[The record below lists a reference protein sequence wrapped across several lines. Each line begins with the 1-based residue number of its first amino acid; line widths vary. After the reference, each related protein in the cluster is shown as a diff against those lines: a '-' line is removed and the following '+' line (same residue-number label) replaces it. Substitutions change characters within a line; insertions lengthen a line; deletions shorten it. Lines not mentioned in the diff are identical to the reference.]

1 MDDKDRACVDTMVSG
16 SDGLTRFVD
25 SYASF
30 TRIINSLQRKYI
42 ELQEEF
48 SEQNHQLFE
57 ANEKLV
63 DLSERNLAASGF
75 MDSILDSIAVGVVAV
90 DSQGGITRFNPA
102 ASRILGIPQREP
114 LGRPYREIMP
124 LAGDDVTSAIAALAS
139 GRDVGEVE
147 KRLHLRDGS
156 TVRVTV
162 STSVLYD
169 ETGRVN
175 GAVEVIH
182 DLTKVKK
189 MEQELARLNTL
200 AAMGEMAATIA
211 HEVRNPLAGI
221 AGFAALLERDMA
233 VDDERRKLVRKI
245 ARGVESLNETV
256 TTLLNYS
263 RHEEAE
269 VCEVDYAEFLQ
280 QTLEDFCRE
289 CGDRVSP
296 GQVQLRRPKPPG
308 AQRPIVSLDRR
319 LFKQVYYN
327 VFNNA
332 LEAVDD
338 EVMITVDY
346 RVLPRQSAVEHYG
359 DTLLLGTDETVVETV
374 VTDSGPGIKEEHIE
388 RIFAPFFTTKPEGT
402 GLGLAVVWK
411 IVKAHGGEIL
421 AENSGTAGARFRILL
436 PIRLDAINAEQ

>member
-1 MDDKDRACVDTMVSG
+1 MDDEDRTYADTVVAN

-48 SEQNHQLFE
+48 SDQNHQLFE

-63 DLSERNLAASGF
+63 ELTEHNLAATGF

-90 DSQGGITRFNPA
+90 DAQGCITRFNPA
-102 ASRILGIPQREP
+102 ASRMLGIPQREP
-114 LGRPYREIMP
+114 LGRRYREIMP
-124 LAGDDVTSAIAALAS
+124 VPADDLACAAATLES
-139 GRDVGEVE
+139 GRDVSEVE
-147 KRLHLRDGS
+147 KQLHLRDGS
-156 TVRVTV
+156 TARVSV
-162 STSVLYD
+162 STSVLHD
-169 ETGRVN
+169 EGGRIS

-182 DLTKVKK
+182 DLTKMKK

-233 VDDERRKLVRKI
+233 ADDARRKLVRKI

-263 RHEEAE
+263 RNEEAE
-269 VCEVDYAEFLQ
+269 VSEVDYGGFLKE
-280 QTLEDFCRE
+280 TLDDFCRE
-289 CGDRVSP
+289 YGERVSRD
-296 GQVQLRRPKPPG
+296 QLQLRTPPPT
-308 AQRPIVSLDRR
+308 AQQCPAVALDTR
-319 LFKQVYYN
+319 LFRQVFFN

-332 LEAVDD
+332 LEAMEEAVS
-338 EVMITVDY
+338 ITVDY
-346 RVLPRQSAVEHYG
+346 RVLPRQSAVERYG
-359 DTLLLGTDETVVETV
+359 ETLLLGSDETVVETV
-374 VTDSGPGIKEEHIE
+374 ITDSGPGIDDEHLE

-421 AENSGTAGARFRILL
+421 VENSAESGACFRILL
-436 PIRLDAINAEQ
+436 PIRFESINAEH